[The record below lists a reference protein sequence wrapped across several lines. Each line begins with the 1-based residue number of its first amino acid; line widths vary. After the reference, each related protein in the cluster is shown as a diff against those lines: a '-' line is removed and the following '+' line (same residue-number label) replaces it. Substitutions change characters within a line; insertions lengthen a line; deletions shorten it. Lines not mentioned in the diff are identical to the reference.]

1 MHASSHDPDDPAHV
15 APFAHLLAGIGGVL
29 PRLVDSYRTGAGVP
43 YHAYGRDLNHG
54 QGHINR
60 PAFTRELPT
69 EWLAAMPD
77 VVARLETARHAR
89 VADVGC
95 GQGFSTIAV
104 AQAFLDAHVDG
115 LDADAGLDPADARG
129 HARDAGLDG
138 RVRFLQ
144 ADTTELAGH
153 GPYDLVLL
161 LEALH
166 DLSQP
171 VEALR
176 AARSA
181 LTPGGVVL
189 VVVDEKVAETFT
201 APGDEVERMIYG
213 WSVTHCLPTQLAEQP
228 SAALGTAVHARGRR
242 PRARCRRRVLPA
254 STSCRSTTTSSACTG
269 SIRDHRTK
277 QERPA
282 AGGGRQTRGAST
294 MSARRAIHT
303 ITSPDGTEIAYQRSG
318 DVPPSPRPRRD
329 LGSRLLAAVLPALAA
344 RFRVYALERRGRGYS
359 GDTQPYA
366 IEREYEDI
374 AALVDAIAEPVP
386 PPRTNRTGCSSHS
399 FQAALLSR
407 RTSPRSWSTSHRSI
421 RTAFTSRRSSSGGLE
436 TLLAT
441 G

>member
-1 MHASSHDPDDPAHV
+1 MTLTAPDPTDALAERLFGATVGALELFSVYLGTELGLYRTLAEHGPLTPGGLADRASIAPRYAREWLEQQAVAGLLEADDVGAAADARRYRLTPDHARVLADPDDPAHV

-29 PRLVDSYRTGAGVP
+29 PRVVDSYRTGAGVP
-43 YHAYGRDLNHG
+43 YHAYGRDFRHG

-115 LDADAGLDPADARG
+115 LDADAGSIADARG

-138 RVRFLQ
+138 RVRFLH
-144 ADTTELAGH
+144 ADAAELAGH

-166 DLSQP
+166 DMSQP

-189 VVVDEKVAETFT
+189 VVDEKVAETFT
-201 APGDEVERMIYG
+201 APGDEVERMMYG

-228 SAALGTAVHARGRR
+228 SAALGTVMRAGAVRELAADAGFSRVD
-242 PRARCRRRVLPA
+242 VLPV
-254 STSCRSTTTSSACTG
+254 
-269 SIRDHRTK
+269 DN
-277 QERPA
+277 
-282 AGGGRQTRGAST
+282 
-294 MSARRAIHT
+294 
-303 ITSPDGTEIAYQRSG
+303 DFF
-318 DVPPSPRPRRD
+318 
-329 LGSRLLAAVLPALAA
+329 RLYRLDP
-344 RFRVYALERRGRGYS
+344 
-359 GDTQPYA
+359 
-366 IEREYEDI
+366 
-374 AALVDAIAEPVP
+374 
-386 PPRTNRTGCSSHS
+386 
-399 FQAALLSR
+399 
-407 RTSPRSWSTSHRSI
+407 
-421 RTAFTSRRSSSGGLE
+421 
-436 TLLAT
+436 
-441 G
+441 